1 MKQLLCIVLILL
13 LLPGMALG
21 EGVALSFTAQ
31 DSKLWPQGAAEAL
44 NTLLDGMTLTVD
56 DTGADMRCQLARG
69 NQAWLS
75 LSSGAPRIT
84 LELMLSL
91 SQSLGTLL
99 ADFERE
105 EHRSIEMGDVLT
117 SPLQLTYALTR
128 EEWQEK
134 WPDVLALIADVF
146 PAYDLSGFDITS
158 DKATFKRY
166 FARDGQE
173 IGAYFYAGSARVAP
187 EDIRE
192 IRLEWGCRAD
202 KALYLAFRSP
212 SQGKGET
219 RNFRI
224 AFSARIAK
232 QTVWSCEVRR
242 VAGDYERIFAAD
254 GRYTSSFLDG
264 KSTASYQRKQGK
276 RSLKYT
282 LTLQPNG
289 EQTAAYALNRGG
301 KLLLSGTVQWTAA
314 ALPAG
319 LPVQTDTA
327 ALARLFTQTL
337 MAEDPANAQALLQ
350 ALCWTDY
357 LNGDITQL
365 RVSPEPTRA
374 ADKEDP

>member
-1 MKQLLCIVLILL
+1 MKRLLCIVLILL

-134 WPDVLALIADVF
+134 WPDVLAADRGCVPCLRSF
-146 PAYDLSGFDITS
+146 
-158 DKATFKRY
+158 
-166 FARDGQE
+166 
-173 IGAYFYAGSARVAP
+173 
-187 EDIRE
+187 
-192 IRLEWGCRAD
+192 RL
-202 KALYLAFRSP
+202 
-212 SQGKGET
+212 
-219 RNFRI
+219 
-224 AFSARIAK
+224 
-232 QTVWSCEVRR
+232 
-242 VAGDYERIFAAD
+242 
-254 GRYTSSFLDG
+254 
-264 KSTASYQRKQGK
+264 
-276 RSLKYT
+276 
-282 LTLQPNG
+282 
-289 EQTAAYALNRGG
+289 
-301 KLLLSGTVQWTAA
+301 
-314 ALPAG
+314 
-319 LPVQTDTA
+319 
-327 ALARLFTQTL
+327 
-337 MAEDPANAQALLQ
+337 
-350 ALCWTDY
+350 
-357 LNGDITQL
+357 
-365 RVSPEPTRA
+365 
-374 ADKEDP
+374 

>member
-1 MKQLLCIVLILL
+1 MKRLLCIALTLL
-13 LLPGMALG
+13 LLPCMALG
-21 EGVALSFTAQ
+21 EGVALFFTAQ

-69 NQAWLS
+69 DQIWLS
-75 LSSGAPRIT
+75 LSSDAPRAT
-84 LELMLSL
+84 LERMLSL
-91 SQSLGTLL
+91 SQALGALL

-117 SPLQLTYALTR
+117 SPRQLTYALTR
-128 EEWQEK
+128 EEWQGK

-146 PAYDLSGFDITS
+146 PACDLSGLEITS

-166 FARDGQE
+166 FTRDGQE
-173 IGAYFYAGSARVAP
+173 IGAYFYAGGMQLAP

-192 IRLEWGCRAD
+192 IRLEWGCRPG

-212 SQGKGET
+212 SQGKGEA
-219 RNFRI
+219 RNLRI
-224 AFSARIAK
+224 AFSARIAR

-242 VAGDYERIFAAD
+242 VAGDSERIFSAD
-254 GRYTSSFLDG
+254 GRYTASFLDG
-264 KSTASYQRKQGK
+264 RSAASYQRRQGK
-276 RSLKYT
+276 RSLKYA

-289 EQTAAYALNRGG
+289 DQAAAYTLNRSG
-301 KLLLSGTVQWTAA
+301 KLLLSGTVRWEAA
-314 ALPAG
+314 ALPAA
-319 LPVQTDTA
+319 LPAQADAA

-337 MAEDPANAQALLQ
+337 MQEDPANAQALLQ

-365 RVSPEPTRA
+365 RVSPDALRA
-374 ADKEDP
+374 ADKEEP

>member
-1 MKQLLCIVLILL
+1 MKRLLCIVLILL

-31 DSKLWPQGAAEAL
+31 DSKLCPQGAAEAL

-69 NQAWLS
+69 DQAWLS
-75 LSSGAPRIT
+75 LSSSAPRIT
-84 LELMLSL
+84 LERMLSL
-91 SQSLGTLL
+91 SQSLGALL

-232 QTVWSCEVRR
+232 QMP
-242 VAGDYERIFAAD
+242 
-254 GRYTSSFLDG
+254 
-264 KSTASYQRKQGK
+264 RKNQACGV
-276 RSLKYT
+276 
-282 LTLQPNG
+282 NI
-289 EQTAAYALNRGG
+289 ALYLRG
-301 KLLLSGTVQWTAA
+301 
-314 ALPAG
+314 
-319 LPVQTDTA
+319 
-327 ALARLFTQTL
+327 
-337 MAEDPANAQALLQ
+337 
-350 ALCWTDY
+350 LC
-357 LNGDITQL
+357 
-365 RVSPEPTRA
+365 
-374 ADKEDP
+374 

>member
-1 MKQLLCIVLILL
+1 
-13 LLPGMALG
+13 
-21 EGVALSFTAQ
+21 
-31 DSKLWPQGAAEAL
+31 
-44 NTLLDGMTLTVD
+44 
-56 DTGADMRCQLARG
+56 MRCQLARG

-314 ALPAG
+314 ALPAE

-327 ALARLFTQTL
+327 ALARLFMQTL

>member
-1 MKQLLCIVLILL
+1 MKRLLCIALILL
-13 LLPGMALG
+13 LLPCMALG

-69 NQAWLS
+69 DQAWLS

-84 LELMLSL
+84 LERMLSL

-173 IGAYFYAGSARVAP
+173 IGAYFYAGSAQVAP

-192 IRLEWGCRAD
+192 IRLEWIRRCTWPFEAPARERA
-202 KALYLAFRSP
+202 KRAISGSP
-212 SQGKGET
+212 SAHALPSRPSGHARCAASRAIT
-219 RNFRI
+219 S
-224 AFSARIAK
+224 AF
-232 QTVWSCEVRR
+232 
-242 VAGDYERIFAAD
+242 
-254 GRYTSSFLDG
+254 L
-264 KSTASYQRKQGK
+264 
-276 RSLKYT
+276 
-282 LTLQPNG
+282 PP
-289 EQTAAYALNRGG
+289 TAAIP
-301 KLLLSGTVQWTAA
+301 AA
-314 ALPAG
+314 
-319 LPVQTDTA
+319 
-327 ALARLFTQTL
+327 FW
-337 MAEDPANAQALLQ
+337 MASPPRPISASRANARS
-350 ALCWTDY
+350 
-357 LNGDITQL
+357 N
-365 RVSPEPTRA
+365 TR
-374 ADKEDP
+374 

>member
-1 MKQLLCIVLILL
+1 MKRLICILLSL
-13 LLPGMALG
+13 LLPCAALG
-21 EGVALSFTAQ
+21 EGISLTFTAQ
-31 DSKLWPQGAAEAL
+31 ESKLWPQGATEAL
-44 NTLLDGMTLTVD
+44 DTLLRGMTLTVA
-56 DTGADMRCQLARG
+56 DTGSDAVCRLARED
-69 NQAWLS
+69 QTWLY
-75 LSSGAPRIT
+75 LDSGAPRVT
-84 LELMLSL
+84 LARMLSL
-91 SQSLGTLL
+91 SQALGTLL

-128 EEWQEK
+128 EEWQERRA
-134 WPDVLALIADVF
+134 DVLALITDVF
-146 PAYDLSGFDITS
+146 PGYDLSGFEITG

-166 FARDGQE
+166 FTRDGEE
-173 IGAYFYAGSARVAP
+173 IGAYFYAGNAQIAP
-187 EDIRE
+187 GDIRE
-192 IRLEWGCRAD
+192 IRLEWGCRPG

-212 SQGKGET
+212 SQGKGEA

-242 VAGDYERIFAAD
+242 VAGEHEQIFSASGRFTAD
-254 GRYTSSFLDG
+254 FLDG
-264 KSTASYQRKQGK
+264 KSTASYQRKQDG

-282 LTLQPNG
+282 LTLNPAGSQA
-289 EQTAAYALNRGG
+289 AAYTLNRGSA
-301 KLLLSGTVQWTAA
+301 LLLSGTVQWAA
-314 ALPAG
+314 A
-319 LPVQTDTA
+319 PVPEAQTAQADAA

-337 MAEDPANAQALLQ
+337 MNEDPANVQALLQ

-374 ADKEDP
+374 ADKEDS